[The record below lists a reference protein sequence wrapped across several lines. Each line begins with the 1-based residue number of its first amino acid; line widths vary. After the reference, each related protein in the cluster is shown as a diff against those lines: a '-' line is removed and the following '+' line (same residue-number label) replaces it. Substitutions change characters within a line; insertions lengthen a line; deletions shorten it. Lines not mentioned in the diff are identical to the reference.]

1 MVSQCERFLSEY
13 NDSKGLGIEETMNV
27 KFFSFMA
34 WARMMVE
41 PSTKTKN
48 STEKRLKD
56 MSSNLIILSL
66 RIQKSKMY
74 EITYVTKLCIKTII
88 NI

>member
-1 MVSQCERFLSEY
+1 
-13 NDSKGLGIEETMNV
+13 
-27 KFFSFMA
+27 
-34 WARMMVE
+34 MMVE

-48 STEKRLKD
+48 STEKSLKD

>member
-1 MVSQCERFLSEY
+1 
-13 NDSKGLGIEETMNV
+13 MNV

-34 WARMMVE
+34 RARMMVE
-41 PSTKTKN
+41 PSTKTKI

-56 MSSNLIILSL
+56 MSSNLIMLSL
-66 RIQKSKMY
+66 RLQKSKMY

>member
-1 MVSQCERFLSEY
+1 
-13 NDSKGLGIEETMNV
+13 
-27 KFFSFMA
+27 
-34 WARMMVE
+34 MMVE

-56 MSSNLIILSL
+56 MSSNLIMLSL
-66 RIQKSKMY
+66 RLQNSKMY
-74 EITYVTKLCIKTII
+74 EITYVTKLCIKA